1 MRLGLATNCL
11 GRISAKESAHII
23 KQAGLDGIQLSPAD
37 ISNGSEARSAQQ
49 RPNPEACEQVRAAYE
64 SQGLQIY
71 ALDAYADIGTA
82 DRDRRLEQVAYVK
95 SLMPIA
101 RKLGTH
107 ILVTSVGPRGIG
119 AYERA
124 VESMQSIMPYAHEQD
139 VMLALEP
146 SYSHCVC
153 CSEKARAFIEEV
165 GYNRLKVAVDPAAIL
180 VYDSLDR
187 MFSILG
193 GLVLLGHGRDV
204 TVDATGKP
212 TFCSPGRGQMDY
224 HRYIELLLRHG
235 VDLLII
241 KHVTAGR
248 LKPVSDFLRKTIADV
263 QGSG

>member
-1 MRLGLATNCL
+1 MRLGLAINCL
-11 GRISAKESAHII
+11 GQMSAEESAHIV
-23 KQAGLDGIQLSPAD
+23 QEAGLDGVQLSLAA
-37 ISNGSEARSAQQ
+37 INASNGSQSAQQ
-49 RPNPEACEQVRAAYE
+49 LPDPETCEQVRAAYQ
-64 SQGLQIY
+64 SRGLQIY
-71 ALDAYADIGTA
+71 ALDADADISTA
-82 DRDRRLEQVAYVK
+82 NQQRRLRQVSYVK
-95 SLMPIA
+95 ALMPIA
-101 RKLGTH
+101 RKLGAS
-107 ILVTSVGPRGIG
+107 ILVTSAGPRGIG

-146 SYSHCVC
+146 SYSHSVC

-165 GYNRLKVAVDPAAIL
+165 GYNRLKVAIDPAAIL

-187 MFSILG
+187 MFAVLG

-241 KHVTAGR
+241 KHATASH
-248 LKPVSDFLRKTIADV
+248 LKSVANFLRRTIADV
-263 QGSG
+263 QGSR